1 MKFWTQVYY
10 EIEKLSVEKGVFPDS
25 QIGTIQQRDFATLL
39 SLRGEAT
46 RAYWAII
53 TIRPKHG
60 CEAAVLRQ
68 CTEKVVE
75 KNYLK
80 GKCAWV
86 FEQKGKNESELGNG
100 MHSHILFRLEG
111 VKHSKRQKT
120 KGQVAAEVYDTVNRI
135 MEHNISQDISDCSIE
150 PQCIDV
156 TVGKKC
162 DLKNAINY
170 LTGTKASTEK
180 HAAQK
185 MDKIWRENEGFT
197 SLYGT
202 LDNM

>member
-1 MKFWTQVYY
+1 MKFWTNVYY
-10 EIEKLSVEKGVFPDS
+10 EIEKLRAERGVFASDLVEDDY
-25 QIGTIQQRDFATLL
+25 QTLL
-39 SLRGEAT
+39 SLREGAT

-53 TIRPKHG
+53 TIRPKDG
-60 CEAAVLRQ
+60 CEAAVLQ
-68 CTEKVVE
+68 KCTEKVVE

-86 FEQKGKNESELGNG
+86 FEQKGTNEDEIGHG
-100 MHSHILFRLEG
+100 MHAHILFKLDG

-120 KGQVAAEVYDTVNRI
+120 KGQVAAEVFDTVTRI
-135 MEHNISQDISDCSIE
+135 MEHYISKDIYDDSQCSIE
-150 PQCIDV
+150 KQCIDV

-162 DLKNAINY
+162 DLENAINY
-170 LTGTKASTEK
+170 LTGEKASKEK
-180 HAAQK
+180 HDAQK
-185 MDKIWRENEGFT
+185 MDVIWREKEGFT